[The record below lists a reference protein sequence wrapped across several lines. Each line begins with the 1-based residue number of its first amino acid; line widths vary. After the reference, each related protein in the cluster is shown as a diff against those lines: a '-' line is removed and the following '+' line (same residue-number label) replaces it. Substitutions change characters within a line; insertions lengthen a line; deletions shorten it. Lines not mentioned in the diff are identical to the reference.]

1 MRYRMLGIDLDGT
14 LFDSNA
20 RISHHNREAVTAAQR
35 EGVLCVPCTGRGWI
49 ESNVA
54 LADLSGLSL
63 GVFVGGAAV
72 VDVTTGQLI
81 DWAAFEPHVAI
92 QVIEYMDDL
101 PEAVLVFRD
110 ANLVG
115 HDYLVTGRGDL
126 SDNTR
131 WWFQHNNI
139 RVYHQRRVT
148 EDDLHH
154 ALRIGCVA
162 GRKRIAEISARV
174 QKRMGDLVFIQ
185 NFEGVQKPDLDQS
198 IHILEIFATGVDKWR
213 GLGWIAQQQDIDPS
227 QIAVIGDEINDVAM
241 LQAAGCGIAMANATD
256 QVKQAADHITLAN
269 DEDGVAHA
277 IAHLLAGDWE

>member
-20 RISHHNREAVTAAQR
+20 RISRHNRDAVTEAQR
-35 EGVLCVPCTGRGWI
+35 AGVLCVPCTGRGWI
-49 ESNVA
+49 ESKAA
-54 LADLSGLSL
+54 LADLSGLGS

-72 VDVTTGQLI
+72 VDVGTGQSI
-81 DWAAFEPHVAI
+81 DLAAFEPHVALE
-92 QVIEYMDDL
+92 VVKYLDDL

-115 HDYLVTGRGDL
+115 HDYLITGQGEL

-131 WWFQHNNI
+131 WWFQNNNI
-139 RVYHQRRVT
+139 RVYRQRRVT

-174 QKRMGDLVFIQ
+174 HQRMGDLVFIQ
-185 NFEGVQKPDLDQS
+185 NFEGVQKPDPDQS

-213 GLGWIAQQQDIDPS
+213 GLDWIAQRQDIDPS
-227 QIAVIGDEINDVAM
+227 QIAVIGDQINDVAM

-277 IAHLLAGDWE
+277 IERLLAGDWG